1 MFRLKELRL
10 NSGITQKQLANHL
23 RIAQNT
29 LSYWENEKY
38 EPDSENLA
46 AIADYFD
53 VSVDYLLGKTETKKA
68 PVESDKGNKSAAV
81 LEFQNLVRSISLDQV
96 REVKAF
102 LSLSDEQRR
111 AILAL
116 AKIDLD
122 DKEES

>member
-1 MFRLKELRL
+1 MFQIRLKELREVRKL
-10 NSGITQKQLANHL
+10 SQAKLAYALGVRQSTVAMWENGKNKPEFDTL
-23 RIAQNT
+23 TRIADFFN
-29 LSYWENEKY
+29 
-38 EPDSENLA
+38 
-46 AIADYFD
+46 
-53 VSVDYLLGKTETKKA
+53 VSVDDLLNKTETKKA

-96 REVKAF
+96 REIKAF

-122 DKEES
+122 DKE